1 MELGSHSVCHSDV
14 FNTFPLGT
22 GAERYPDYRPFVK
35 DQKTA
40 IGGSVLG
47 ELRVSKFLI
56 ETLGKAPVVSFR
68 PGHLSNPTCLP
79 QTLWAT
85 GHSYCSTVTANES
98 LTHLPFQLNA
108 DRDFRAEVPVFEFP
122 ITVEDEFPPLTEDR
136 VSAAI
141 ELTERIER
149 VGGLY
154 VLLIHTNET
163 GPKLEFEKRLVEAVK
178 EKAWTGSIRD
188 FGDWWVARNAVS
200 ADVVPAGRRK
210 TLELTAP
217 LEIEGL
223 SVRVPSRWEWTGSD
237 PVDCATPSGAGVV
250 FLKKIQGTVTLFF
263 RDR

>member
-1 MELGSHSVCHSDV
+1 
-14 FNTFPLGT
+14 
-22 GAERYPDYRPFVK
+22 
-35 DQKTA
+35 
-40 IGGSVLG
+40 
-47 ELRVSKFLI
+47 
-56 ETLGKAPVVSFR
+56 
-68 PGHLSNPTCLP
+68 
-79 QTLWAT
+79 
-85 GHSYCSTVTANES
+85 
-98 LTHLPFQLNA
+98 LNA